1 MGAVT
6 YETHAANVENV
17 AISPVDMPKNFEV
30 KPANEAETIGTN
42 SPAKTNRSPTL
53 LTSER

>member
-53 LTSER
+53 LTLER